1 VSNVDTRGRIG
12 RERGRVLDRD
22 WPGGQMDETKMGL
35 GTAVPVMEIADTKRR
50 AGLAQTNH
58 PNLNKRITTP
68 GANLLDPEKT
78 ITKLVNTGFPLNA
91 VGLVNSMFAKGSNT
105 SGTSQ
110 EGGNPLRGKVDNDVP
125 RGGDSRGEGGVDMLG
140 TSARQIAGART
151 DRGNSSR
158 QAGLPAL
165 AGFG

>member
-1 VSNVDTRGRIG
+1 
-12 RERGRVLDRD
+12 
-22 WPGGQMDETKMGL
+22 MDETKMGMR
-35 GTAVPVMEIADTKRR
+35 TAVPVMEIADTKRR

-58 PNLNKRITTP
+58 PNLDKRITTP
-68 GANLLDPEKT
+68 GANLLNPEKT
-78 ITKLVNTGFPLNA
+78 ITKLVDTGFPLNA
-91 VGLVNSMFAKGSNT
+91 IGLVDSMFAKCNNT
-105 SGTSQ
+105 SSTSQ

-125 RGGDSRGEGGVDMLG
+125 RGGDSSGEGGVNMLS
-140 TSARQIAGART
+140 TSTRKITGARA